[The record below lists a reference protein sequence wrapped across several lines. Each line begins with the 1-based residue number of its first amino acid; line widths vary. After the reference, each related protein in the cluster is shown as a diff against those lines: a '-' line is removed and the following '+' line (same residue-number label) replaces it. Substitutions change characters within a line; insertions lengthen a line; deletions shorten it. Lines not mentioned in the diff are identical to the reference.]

1 MKWRLSQIEFIKI
14 AQANKQ
20 DREETY
26 QQFLAFSKKTRLW
39 TFLPGLNLTTS
50 IRLLRTP
57 ANSIL
62 LMSCPPCLIPL
73 KGLSKGGLNFT
84 PRNYTLWVI
93 RLWSLSFLSDLLG
106 LLLGRSLTIACLI
119 CCGSFLFYRE
129 KKYGFCENTNSFRI
143 PCS

>member
-93 RLWSLSFLSDLLG
+93 RLWSLSFLCDL
-106 LLLGRSLTIACLI
+106 
-119 CCGSFLFYRE
+119 
-129 KKYGFCENTNSFRI
+129 
-143 PCS
+143 